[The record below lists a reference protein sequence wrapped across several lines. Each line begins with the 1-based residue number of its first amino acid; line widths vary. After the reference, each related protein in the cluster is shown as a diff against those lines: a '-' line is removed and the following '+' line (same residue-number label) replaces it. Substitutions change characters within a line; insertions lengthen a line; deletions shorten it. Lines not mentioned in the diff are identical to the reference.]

1 MLYFLYLFFYFVSDM
16 LKKILLT
23 FAMLVSIWMTCVS
36 TTASDDITSND
47 FEIRVGEMTPGGTD
61 LIKDGSGETVNNFLE
76 VVLSKLIIVFWVV
89 AVFIMTIGAGY
100 MILYHGEDDLLSKGK
115 TIFISGIIS
124 LAIALSAWVIVNLFA
139 YLLY

>member
-1 MLYFLYLFFYFVSDM
+1 MWIIS
-16 LKKILLT
+16 
-23 FAMLVSIWMTCVS
+23 MTI
-36 TTASDDITSND
+36 ASDDITSND

-61 LIKDGSGETVNNFLE
+61 LIKEGAGETVNNFLE

-100 MILYHGEDDLLSKGK
+100 MIIYHGQDDLLSKGK
-115 TIFISGIIS
+115 TIFLSGIIS
-124 LAIALSAWVIVNLFA
+124 LAIALSAGVIVNLFA